1 MKKFLL
7 CVAALMGYVS
17 ASMAAN
23 FSFTIGETGISVVAP
38 KVSCDFTDSEV
49 RAFIVTGASG
59 STVTVKQVKKVQ
71 AGTTCSGGQL
81 QRAQCVGRLL

>member
-7 CVAALMGYVS
+7 CVAALMGYAS

-38 KVSCDFTDSEV
+38 QVSCDFTDSKV

-59 STVTVKQVKKVQ
+59 STVTE
-71 AGTTCSGGQL
+71 GTGRHHVHSGCSGGQL
-81 QRAQCVGRLL
+81 QRVQCVGRLL